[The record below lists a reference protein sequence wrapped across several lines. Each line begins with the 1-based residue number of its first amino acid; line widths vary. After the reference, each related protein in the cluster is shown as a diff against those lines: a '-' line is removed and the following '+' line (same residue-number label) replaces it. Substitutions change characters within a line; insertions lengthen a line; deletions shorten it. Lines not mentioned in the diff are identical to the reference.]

1 MDSVL
6 YLGLAVVYAALL
18 LYGCVLLKRDS
29 LPGLRYLLLIVT
41 AGLVWDNGVIG
52 IGKYIGEGDLLEGLN
67 VTRFWVHAL
76 ATPLLVLVSFDL
88 IRKAGSPWASKLA
101 AAWGAWLLTAALIAL
116 EVMTETLPLKLQP
129 SMEYGALRYVST
141 ESGGPPL
148 MVILILIPLLMA
160 GVIVWRRKKTP
171 LLFIGTVLM
180 AAGSAIP
187 IPIESSA
194 ATNVFELL
202 LLLSLWLTV
211 RKLASYRT
219 LSFR

>member
-6 YLGLAVVYAALL
+6 YLGLAAIYAVLF
-18 LYGCVLLKRDS
+18 LYGCVLLRRDAS
-29 LPGLRYLLLIVT
+29 PGLRYLLLIVT

-52 IGKYIGEGDLLEGLN
+52 IGKYMGEGDLLEGLN
-67 VTRFWVHAL
+67 VARFWVHAL
-76 ATPLLVLVSFDL
+76 ATPLLLLVSFDL
-88 IRKAGSPWASKLA
+88 IRKAGSPWTSRP
-101 AAWGAWLLTAALIAL
+101 AAWGAWLFTAALIVL
-116 EVMTETLPLKLQP
+116 EVVTETLPLKLQP
-129 SMEYGALRYVST
+129 SMEYGALRYVSS

-148 MVILILIPLLMA
+148 MVILILIPLLTA
-160 GVIVWRRKKTP
+160 GIIVWRRKKTP

-211 RKLASYRT
+211 RKLASART

>member
-6 YLGLAVVYAALL
+6 YLGLAAIYAVLF
-18 LYGCVLLKRDS
+18 LYGCVLMRRDAS
-29 LPGLRYLLLIVT
+29 PGLRYLLLIVT

-52 IGKYIGEGDLLEGLN
+52 IGKYMGEGDLLEGLN
-67 VTRFWVHAL
+67 VARFWVHAL

-88 IRKAGSPWASKLA
+88 IRKAGSPWTSRPA
-101 AAWGAWLLTAALIAL
+101 AAWGAWLFTAALIVL
-116 EVMTETLPLKLQP
+116 EVVTETLPLKLQP
-129 SMEYGALRYVST
+129 SMEYGALRYVSS

-148 MVILILIPLLMA
+148 MVILILIPLLTA
-160 GVIVWRRKKTP
+160 GIIVWRRKKTP

-211 RKLASYRT
+211 RKLASSRT

>member
-6 YLGLAVVYAALL
+6 YLGLAAIYAVLF
-18 LYGCVLLKRDS
+18 LYGCVLMRRDAS
-29 LPGLRYLLLIVT
+29 PGLRYLLLIVT

-52 IGKYIGEGDLLEGLN
+52 IGKYMGEGDLLEGLN
-67 VTRFWVHAL
+67 VARFWVHAL

-88 IRKAGSPWASKLA
+88 IRKTGSPWTSRPA
-101 AAWGAWLLTAALIAL
+101 AAWGAWLFTAALIVL
-116 EVMTETLPLKLQP
+116 EVVTETLPLKLQP
-129 SMEYGALRYVST
+129 SMEYGALRYVSS

-148 MVILILIPLLMA
+148 MVILILIPLLTA
-160 GVIVWRRKKTP
+160 GIIVWRRKKTP

-211 RKLASYRT
+211 RKLASART

>member
-6 YLGLAVVYAALL
+6 YLGLAAIYAVLF
-18 LYGCVLLKRDS
+18 LYGCVLLRRDAS
-29 LPGLRYLLLIVT
+29 PGLRYLLLIVT

-52 IGKYIGEGDLLEGLN
+52 IGKYMGEGDLLEGLN
-67 VTRFWVHAL
+67 VARFWVHAL

-88 IRKAGSPWASKLA
+88 IRKAGSPWTSRP
-101 AAWGAWLLTAALIAL
+101 AAWGAWLFTAALIVL
-116 EVMTETLPLKLQP
+116 EVVTETLPLKLQP
-129 SMEYGALRYVST
+129 SMEYGALRYVSS

-148 MVILILIPLLMA
+148 MVILILIPLLTA
-160 GVIVWRRKKTP
+160 GIIVWRRKKTP

-211 RKLASYRT
+211 RKLASART

>member
-29 LPGLRYLLLIVT
+29 SPGLRYLLLIVT
-41 AGLVWDNGVIG
+41 AGLVWDNCVIG

-129 SMEYGALRYVST
+129 SMEYGALRYVPT
-141 ESGGPPL
+141 KSGGPPL

-160 GVIVWRRKKTP
+160 GVIVWRR
-171 LLFIGTVLM
+171 
-180 AAGSAIP
+180 
-187 IPIESSA
+187 ERRRCC
-194 ATNVFELL
+194 
-202 LLLSLWLTV
+202 LSV
-211 RKLASYRT
+211 RC
-219 LSFR
+219 